1 MHLEEINR
9 SQIILTKNTE
19 DFKQALS
26 KKCPN
31 NRIVYYEEEDF
42 KVEHTKAIIKEAYIA
57 EANQKYIVL
66 IANTIN
72 TIAQNALLK
81 IYEEPPRNI
90 IFLLVIPS
98 KSILLSTIRSRLPI
112 TQLDKTIEHFEFDL
126 NIKNLNLDSLYIW
139 IKKQNR
145 LNKQEYQQ
153 LVQGLLLEVH
163 KAKIKLTQEELDAYD
178 KAYRLID
185 LNGRGQIILLNLLLA
200 LI

>member
-9 SQIILTKNTE
+9 SQIILTKNIE

-42 KVEHTKAIIKEAYIA
+42 KVEHTRAIIKEAYIA

-72 TIAQNALLK
+72 AIAQNALLK

-112 TQLDKTIEHFEFDL
+112 TQLDKIVEHFEFDL